1 MAGLLKIPCH
11 VRAILSLLAFA
22 ASLAAQALSPYTKPL
37 PKVPVCNVYLLAH
50 SENLSLRQRSC
61 YYGERLISPS
71 AILRTAFASG
81 ISQWRN
87 SPYEAHQD
95 TGDYAHRF
103 AARYASRAAMNGSEL
118 LVGYL
123 NHEDPRPRP
132 SVADGGWNRTRSALL
147 SVFVI
152 KNEDGSRRPALSPVA
167 GAFSSGF
174 VGALCYKTNNTAEDG
189 LRRTGISY
197 STYFMRAIYNEFHPD
212 ILAFASRLRHR
223 KSALASS
230 TPLPR
235 SRE

>member
-1 MAGLLKIPCH
+1 LKIPYH
-11 VRAILSLLAFA
+11 VRAVSTLLLFA
-22 ASLAAQALSPYTKPL
+22 ASIAAQALSPHGTPV
-37 PKVPVCNVYLLAH
+37 PKVSVCSVYLLAH
-50 SENLSLRQRSC
+50 SEDLTLRQRSC
-61 YYGERLISPS
+61 YYGERLISRS
-71 AILRTAFASG
+71 AILTPAFASG

-95 TGDYAHRF
+95 AGDYAHRF

-132 SVADGGWNRTRSALL
+132 SMTNGVWNRTRSALL
-147 SVFVI
+147 SVVVI
-152 KNEDGSRRPALSPVA
+152 RDEDGNSRPALSPVA
-167 GAFSSGF
+167 GAFGSGF
-174 VGALCYKTNNTAEDG
+174 VGAVCYKTNHTAEDG

-197 STYFMRAIYNEFHPD
+197 SGYFMKAVFNEFHPD
-212 ILAFASRLRHR
+212 ISAFASRLRHR